1 MIRGLITP
9 NREATFR
16 LGLLYSGGRIE
27 EIDVVIDT
35 GFDGYL
41 TLPSALIAAL
51 GMSYH
56 SEINVVLGDGRIAT
70 LREFEA
76 RVDWNGAVRD
86 VLVLEADGG
95 ALVGMAL
102 LYGSRVVLEVVDG
115 GRVLIDGLS
124 P

>member
-1 MIRGLITP
+1 
-9 NREATFR
+9 
-16 LGLLYSGGRIE
+16 LYSGGRIE